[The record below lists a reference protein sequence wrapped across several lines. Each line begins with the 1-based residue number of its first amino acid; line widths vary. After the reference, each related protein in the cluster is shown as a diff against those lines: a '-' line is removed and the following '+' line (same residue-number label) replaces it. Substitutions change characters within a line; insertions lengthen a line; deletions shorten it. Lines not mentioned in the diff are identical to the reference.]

1 MKSKSGTIPTSE
13 KLRNSTNEKSEST
26 KSTLGKTAN
35 STNEN
40 LRTEKRSN
48 NSNARKDDDIQ
59 KEPISKQNFE
69 TNLSNII
76 PAGDGVIGIRTSNVL
91 VLMNEV
97 SDLKNAP
104 EAAKSDIKVASRFL
118 KIVYDEI

>member
-13 KLRNSTNEKSEST
+13 NSKTSIKEKNEST
-26 KSTLGKTAN
+26 KNYLGKTAN
-35 STNEN
+35 STKEN
-40 LRTEKRSN
+40 LRTEKRSIIL
-48 NSNARKDDDIQ
+48 NAMKESDTQ
-59 KEPISKQNFE
+59 KEPTSQQNFE
-69 TNLSNII
+69 TKLSNII

>member
-1 MKSKSGTIPTSE
+1 MKLKSGTIPTSE
-13 KLRNSTNEKSEST
+13 NSKNSIKEKNEST
-26 KSTLGKTAN
+26 KNYSGKTGN
-35 STNEN
+35 STREN
-40 LRTEKRSN
+40 LHTGKRSN
-48 NSNARKDDDIQ
+48 NSNARKGSDTQ
-59 KEPISKQNFE
+59 KEPTSQQNSE

-76 PAGDGVIGIRTSNVL
+76 PAHDGVIGIRTRNVL

>member
-13 KLRNSTNEKSEST
+13 NLKNSINEKNESM

-35 STNEN
+35 STRKN

-48 NSNARKDDDIQ
+48 HSNARTTRKATQ
-59 KEPISKQNFE
+59 SQQNTE
-69 TNLSNII
+69 RNLLNVI
-76 PAGDGVIGIRTSNVL
+76 PEQDGVIGIRTNNVL
-91 VLMNEV
+91 ILMNEV
-97 SDLKNAP
+97 SDLQNAP
-104 EAAKSDIKVASRFL
+104 EAAKSDIRVASRFL